1 MANDGTISLGMIFNV
16 VSQARGSSVGHSPL
30 RGPKTAHKT
39 RFNDLTTMR
48 EREFFNGSRAYE
60 IDPTTPHECLGD
72 PSNYYGIVIIAS
84 LLLASRPLAPVVRL
98 SHVEIDSRCR
108 GERETNTGDQP
119 RQTTRV
125 LAPSTLAL
133 VSTASP
139 LCCPAPSA
147 QTIHYTRLL
156 YCSPHLPN
164 PDGRIP
170 IESRLDSAAP
180 ARSRCFSSQPANQ
193 PSAPVDPP
201 SCTKRSVTRLA
212 RLG

>member
-119 RQTTRV
+119 RRTDNTCTRSFN
-125 LAPSTLAL
+125 PR
-133 VSTASP
+133 ASP
-139 LCCPAPSA
+139 PRPRSVFPPPVLRLY
-147 QTIHYTRLL
+147 TIRD
-156 YCSPHLPN
+156 YCTVHLTFQ
-164 PDGRIP
+164 IP
-170 IESRLDSAAP
+170 MEELPLNHDSAAP
-180 ARSRCFSSQPANQ
+180 ARSRCLSSQPANQ